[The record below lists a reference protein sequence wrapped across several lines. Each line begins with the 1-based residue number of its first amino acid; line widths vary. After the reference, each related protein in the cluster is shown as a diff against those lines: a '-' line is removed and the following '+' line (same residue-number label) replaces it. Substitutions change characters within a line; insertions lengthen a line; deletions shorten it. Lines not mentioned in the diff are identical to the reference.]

1 MSKKQKTYD
10 KPMKGESAK
19 SFKKYKIYDKLSPD
33 VRSIKKVAETILE
46 NEGMSKSDKNY
57 ENRLKKLISSL
68 ENLSAR
74 WFWEERSLMHD
85 ADELL
90 KEAEEHKQEYKEV
103 NNQLI
108 ECFKMI
114 INSCEKKLIEI
125 NESLP
130 VKSDGSSYSIVT
142 LIKITYEIAI
152 TLKIANEQIRLCFG
166 LPTDNTKV
174 YHEANVNKHISVGS
188 TDTLEM
194 IREVDEEL
202 ADLYEPNTE
211 HSNTS

>member
-1 MSKKQKTYD
+1 MSKKKKTYD

-19 SFKKYKIYDKLSPD
+19 SFKKFKIYDNLSPD
-33 VRSIKKVAETILE
+33 VRSIKKVAEIILE

-57 ENRLKKLISSL
+57 ATKLKKLISSL

-74 WFWEERSLMHD
+74 WFWEIRSNLHD
-85 ADELL
+85 SDKLL
-90 KEAEEHKQEYKEV
+90 KEAEKHEKEFEEV
-103 NNQLI
+103 NQTLI
-108 ECFKMI
+108 QCFKMI
-114 INSCEKKLIEI
+114 INSCENRLVKLTEDVPLKQNGAPFGFTTI
-125 NESLP
+125 
-130 VKSDGSSYSIVT
+130 VKMTYDIALT
-142 LIKITYEIAI
+142 LQ
-152 TLKIANEQIRLCFG
+152 IANSQIRLCFG

-174 YHEANVNKHISVGS
+174 YHEANVNKTVSVES

-211 HSNTS
+211 YSDTS